1 MSRRGI
7 PQNTTQLVIAAMAV
21 FMRALPNKPTI
32 WTMNTT
38 SSMICKQMI
47 SWRVLWSKTVKSTEI
62 FGTPITKNLGFH
74 RVVQKVASQILAI
87 KRGKLLRIT

>member
-1 MSRRGI
+1 
-7 PQNTTQLVIAAMAV
+7 MAV

-38 SSMICKQMI
+38 SSMKQMI

-74 RVVQKVASQILAI
+74 CVVQKVASQILAI